1 MSREG
6 KPGKILQIGFYAGL
20 LLVFL
25 GVLEPLRGSLSVLF
39 GSALIAAVT
48 YKYRDP
54 QYAYYLIAA
63 ALVFVGVLTL
73 LIRYYSAEIDV
84 ETALLS
90 SWGILILA
98 YPIGWFFILVLLFV
112 RLFWMKKM

>member
-1 MSREG
+1 MSKDSNPERV
-6 KPGKILQIGFYAGL
+6 LQVGFYAGL

-39 GSALIAAVT
+39 GSALIAGVT

-54 QYAYYLIAA
+54 QHGYYLIAA
-63 ALVFVGVLTL
+63 VLIFIGVLTL
-73 LIRYYSAEIDV
+73 MIRYYFSGIDV

-90 SWGILILA
+90 SWGLFILA
-98 YPIGWFFILVLLFV
+98 YPIGWLFILVLLFV
-112 RLFWMKKM
+112 RLFWMKKI

>member
-1 MSREG
+1 MG
-6 KPGKILQIGFYAGL
+6 KDRNPGRILQIGFYTGL

-48 YKYRDP
+48 FKYRDP
-54 QYAYYLIAA
+54 QYAYYLMAA

-73 LIRYYSAEIDV
+73 WIRYYVSGIDV
-84 ETALLS
+84 ESALLA
-90 SWGILILA
+90 SWGIIILA
-98 YPIGWFFILVLLFV
+98 YPIGWLFILMLLFV
-112 RLFWMKKM
+112 RLFWMKKI

>member
-1 MSREG
+1 MG
-6 KPGKILQIGFYAGL
+6 KERNPGRILQIGFYAGL

-39 GSALIAAVT
+39 GSALIAGVT
-48 YKYRDP
+48 FKYRDP
-54 QYAYYLIAA
+54 QYEYYLVAA
-63 ALVFVGVLTL
+63 ALVFIGVLTL
-73 LIRYYSAEIDV
+73 LIRYYFTGIDV

-112 RLFWMKKM
+112 RLFWMKKI

>member
-1 MSREG
+1 MGRERN
-6 KPGKILQIGFYAGL
+6 PGRILQIGFYAGI

-48 YKYRDP
+48 FKYRDP
-54 QYAYYLIAA
+54 QFAYYLSAA
-63 ALVFVGVLTL
+63 ALVFVGVLAL
-73 LIRYYSAEIDV
+73 LLRYYFSEIDV

-112 RLFWMKKM
+112 RLFWMKKI